1 MGGVVRRHD
10 AALDTFRRLAPTPF
24 PLAERLRRERL
35 VTPEELYVI
44 AFQLAENRG
53 GEREVARELLEHLAD
68 KVGRTNVG
76 KAAKNK
82 LRLLGAASD

>member
-1 MGGVVRRHD
+1 
-10 AALDTFRRLAPTPF
+10 
-24 PLAERLRRERL
+24 

-82 LRLLGAASD
+82 LRLLGAASDWGDRRS